1 MFGSGRRLKK
11 RISDDDS
18 ICLVRIYAGMYM
30 CVVLLG
36 RIKAYGL
43 LFLPTPKHRNPF
55 AFPIN

>member
-1 MFGSGRRLKK
+1 MMVIQFVLYMSVW
-11 RISDDDS
+11 
-18 ICLVRIYAGMYM
+18 VRI

-36 RIKAYGL
+36 RIEAYGL